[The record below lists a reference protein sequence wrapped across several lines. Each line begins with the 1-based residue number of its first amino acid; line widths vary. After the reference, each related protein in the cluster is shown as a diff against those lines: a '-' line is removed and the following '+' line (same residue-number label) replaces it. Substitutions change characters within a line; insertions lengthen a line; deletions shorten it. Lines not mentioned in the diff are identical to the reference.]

1 MWNRVKKFC
10 RFEIW
15 CLFVWIIF
23 FSTLIFNFGFPVEI
37 LVSGKNRF
45 LSFRY
50 FLKIISISFFFL
62 VIFSRDFFFLIFD
75 EYFYM
80 YLWFILFWCLICEIG
95 WWKFVDLIFC
105 KEIQIFLLGTF
116 SLLKIFG
123 EKRFLNFG
131 CNFSI

>member
-45 LSFRY
+45 VSFRY
-50 FLKIISISFFFL
+50 FLKIISISVFFFFFGY
-62 VIFSRDFFFLIFD
+62 IFPGFFFFFLIFD
-75 EYFYM
+75 MSISICIYDLLYFGVWFVKSDGEN
-80 YLWFILFWCLICEIG
+80 LWISFFAKKFRFFYWVLSLFW
-95 WWKFVDLIFC
+95 KFL
-105 KEIQIFLLGTF
+105 
-116 SLLKIFG
+116 
-123 EKRFLNFG
+123 EKRD
-131 CNFSI
+131 S